1 MKIVI
6 AIDSF
11 KGCASSSELSSAIK
25 EGILKVYP
33 NPEIIICPIADGGE
47 GTVEALSSLDNSKTI
62 LASCINPLGET
73 ISAKYL
79 ILENKTA
86 VIEMS
91 SASGLELIPADDRNP
106 NIASSYGTGELIKDA
121 ISKGSREFIIGLGGS
136 ATNDAGLGMLRAL
149 GFQFFDDLDQEV
161 FLTRDMNRITRIDQ
175 TNKIEELD
183 YCEFLVAC
191 DVNNPLFGLNGASYI
206 YGAQKG
212 ASPVDIVQLDTKL
225 EYFAKITIE
234 NGFKESANIPG
245 AGAAGGMGFAF
256 ISFLNSTLQP
266 GIQLILEQVQ
276 LKEKIKNA
284 NFLITGE
291 GKIDQQS
298 SMGKVI
304 DGIGALC
311 KAHNIPCIA
320 LTGNSKESNTDVHR
334 KGVSCVFS
342 ILNSPMSLEKA
353 MDKQTALNSMKQK
366 SEQVFRLISSLHQ
379 TNLSNQKVR
388 INE

>member
-11 KGCASSSELSSAIK
+11 KGCASSSELSDAIK
-25 EGILKVYP
+25 EGILNVYP

-62 LASCINPLGET
+62 LVSCSNALGEP

-79 ILENKTA
+79 ILKNKTA

-91 SASGLELIPADDRNP
+91 SASGLELIPKEDRDP

-121 ISKGSREFIIGLGGS
+121 ISKGSKEFIIGLGGS

-149 GFQFFDDLDQEV
+149 GFRFFDHLDQEI
-161 FLTRDMNRITRIDQ
+161 FLTRDMNRISRIDQ
-175 TNKIEELD
+175 TNKMEELH

-212 ASPVDIVQLDTKL
+212 ASPVDIIQLDTKL
-225 EYFAKITIE
+225 EHFAKISKE
-234 NGFKESANIPG
+234 NGFKESANKLG

-256 ISFLNSTLQP
+256 MSFLNSTLQP

-276 LKEKIKNA
+276 LKEKIKDA

-291 GKIDQQS
+291 GKIDKQS
-298 SMGKVI
+298 CMGKVI
-304 DGIGALC
+304 DGIGTLC

-320 LTGNSKESNTDVHR
+320 LTGNSKESSTEVHQ

-342 ILNSPMSLEKA
+342 ILNSPMTLEKA
-353 MDKQTALNSMKQK
+353 MDKQTALDSMKQK
-366 SEQVFRLISSLHQ
+366 SEQVFRLISSLNQ
-379 TNLSNQKVR
+379 TNQSNQKVR